1 MKHIL
6 IATIFALS
14 SLSLFAKTSDL
25 ELAYQ
30 KEFTFLK
37 AQKRNLEKRFAEL
50 KKHNKVKLTK
60 TQHTIDTLQAKYLRL
75 NTQSE
80 KLEQKLV
87 QAERTEQDAT
97 DNSAVLEGTLMQSAS
112 TLKAFNYHVNSQS
125 KQAADELHK
134 AFIFAVKKLKELARI
149 TKTKG
154 SFFLLDGTKVTGDII
169 KFGNI
174 ASYGLTDKNAVA
186 LVPAGNGV
194 LKAWNRSAEHT
205 ARALFNDT
213 PIDKLKIFIFESSEK
228 EIAIN
233 AEKSLLD
240 FINSAG
246 AIGWVIVILG
256 FIAIILMVLRV
267 IFLKNAGSSTIEIRK
282 KVAKEIFK
290 LDTKEALKLCKQ
302 SKSATSRVLAA
313 TIRNIDKER
322 DHLED
327 IVAEAVLHENHFLDR
342 FGMAIMVIAAVAPL
356 LGLLGTVTGM
366 ISTFDIITEFGTGDP
381 AMLSGGISEALVTTE
396 LGLIVAIPAL
406 LVGNLLSGWSEKIK
420 DYMEQ
425 AALHINNIYLS
436 TKNA

>member
-1 MKHIL
+1 MKHII
-6 IATIFALS
+6 IATIFTLS

-37 AQKRNLEKRFAEL
+37 AQKRNLEKRFKEL
-50 KKHNKVKLTK
+50 KKHNNIKLTK
-60 TQHTIDTLQAKYLRL
+60 TQHSIDTLQAKFLRL

-112 TLKAFNYHVNSQS
+112 TLKAFGYEVNTQS
-125 KQAADELHK
+125 KHAAVELQK
-134 AFIFAVKKLKELARI
+134 AFIFAANKLKELALI

-169 KFGNI
+169 KVGNI
-174 ASYGLTDKNAVA
+174 ASYGLTNKNAVA

-194 LKAWNRSAEHT
+194 LKAWNKSAEYS
-205 ARALFNDT
+205 ARALFNGT
-213 PIDKLKIFIFESSEK
+213 AIDKLKIFIFESSDK

-233 AEKSLLD
+233 VEKSLLD

-256 FIAIILMVLRV
+256 LVVIILMILRV
-267 IFLKNAGSSTIEIRK
+267 IFLKNAGSSTIEIRT
-282 KVAKEIFK
+282 KVAKEISK
-290 LDTKEALKLCKQ
+290 LDTKEALKHCKA

-420 DYMEQ
+420 DHMEQ

-436 TKNA
+436 SKNA

>member
-1 MKHIL
+1 MKHLIIAAIL
-6 IATIFALS
+6 ALS
-14 SLSLFAKTSDL
+14 STSLFAKTSDL

-37 AQKRNLEKRFAEL
+37 AQKQNLVKRLKEL
-50 KKHNKVKLTK
+50 KSQHKNKLRQA
-60 TQHTIDTLQAKYLRL
+60 QHSIDTLQAKFLRL
-75 NTQSE
+75 NTKNE
-80 KLEQKLV
+80 MLEQQLV
-87 QAERTEQDAT
+87 QAERTEQDAS
-97 DNSAVLEGTLMQSAS
+97 DNSAVLEGTMMQSAT
-112 TLKAFNYHVNSQS
+112 TLKAFNYEVNVDS
-125 KQAADELHK
+125 KRATAELDK
-134 AFIFAVKKLKELARI
+134 AFTFAANKITELSHL

-154 SFFLLDGTKVTGDII
+154 SFFLLDGTKVDGDIL

-174 ASYGLTDKNAVA
+174 ASYGLTQKNAVA

-194 LKAWNRSAEHT
+194 LKAWNNLAADS
-205 ARALFNDT
+205 ARALFNNKPKET
-213 PIDKLKIFIFESSEK
+213 LNIFVFESSEK
-228 EIAIN
+228 EIAISE
-233 AEKSLLD
+233 EKSLLD

-256 FIAIILMVLRV
+256 LVAITLMVLRV
-267 IFLKNAGSSTIEIRK
+267 FFLKNADSSTLEIK
-282 KVAKEIFK
+282 LQVSEKIAKGDK
-290 LDTKEALKLCKQ
+290 KEALKLCK
-302 SKSATSRVLAA
+302 KNKGATSRVLAA

-322 DHLED
+322 EHLED
-327 IVAEAVLHENHFLDR
+327 IVSEAVLHENQFLDR

-406 LVGNLLSGWSEKIK
+406 LVGNLLGGWSEKIK
-420 DYMEQ
+420 DHMEQ

-436 TKNA
+436 NKSA